1 MKRHLLSLV
10 LLLLLCALLPC
21 AQASG
26 ALEFGDFQVSGNLSG
41 CAYENGVL
49 HIQAGGAYTLS
60 MKSGTAQTADRILIC
75 SDEPVTLTLCGV
87 HIDTQAGSPIAL
99 SGSAAVTL
107 TLQGKTTLQ
116 AADSYSG
123 LYLPDTASLRVQGD
137 GQLTT
142 VGATGIGGSCT
153 AGASPSCGTL
163 TVAGGII
170 SATGRYGAGI
180 GGASS
185 TDTTSAGAGGTVTIT
200 GGTVEACS
208 TGGTVNNQDNAV
220 SNTKSGRA
228 IGGGY
233 DNTNRNYL
241 SNGTIH
247 TIPHNGE
254 RTYGMCRSD
263 RSSRPDQNMT
273 AFRDDYYR
281 KVESDQNELA
291 QSVSY
296 LFIRM
301 EPSDLAITGPEDG
314 WSYAGERYD
323 LATLTIRKG
332 GNYTISMREGRT
344 KTNDGILVD
353 VGAGTPVTITIDSLV
368 HKIDHWDEEAL
379 RLKSGTV
386 TLKLKGE
393 STFKSGTSHGEINF
407 LDTESTELIITSA
420 DGDGKTSGTLNVSSQ
435 CKTAAIGSAEGYARL
450 TIRGGTI
457 RAYYS
462 GVDKGTAIGGP
473 DGIDLTVT
481 GGILHAT
488 AISGGA
494 AIGSSWQSSGKD
506 GGSSGKVTVTGG
518 EVYATSL
525 GEGGAAIGSGPVL
538 AQSAKDG
545 AEVLVTG
552 GKVVAITDK
561 MEFEYSSGSNIY
573 YNRSAAIGGGQSFSD
588 QVTPGGSGTLT
599 ITGGTVIAIAKS
611 GGRAIGSGVPLA
623 ASASHEAN
631 TVLADAAANRQIT
644 VLTANTPDGTLAAA
658 EGSPFTARTDLT
670 QLATTCA
677 SFRAE
682 TATYALSASPEAAAF
697 DTAVYGY
704 ETPAAITITLTNTG
718 SEPLTG
724 ISAAMTGNSFTL
736 GTLSDAELQPG
747 EAVAIAVQPLADL
760 PAGDYTDTLTIS
772 AGSEA
777 SALQIPVSFRVA
789 KKQAEGPASPSPD
802 PVVYSP
808 VKTLGDLP
816 LPDGWLWQDA
826 DSPMPLPGTHNC
838 LVRRA
843 VADDT
848 NFDWSQVPGYNAA
861 AHCVVRSIALTVLP
875 AAQAAPDAPALQSR
889 TTTSITL
896 REIPANANGAQ
907 AEYSIDG
914 GSSWQQSPVFQNL
927 KPQTSYRFVAR
938 YAATGAYAAS
948 PASAET
954 VISTASSARTIYYTL
969 TFQTNG
975 GSSLEALTRPNG
987 SVIDLFAYV
996 PRREGCSFAGWYKDA
1011 ALQQRITSV
1020 TLTGDLTIFASW
1032 LADGNPFADVRESD
1046 WFCADVLYAYRRG
1059 LLTGV
1064 DASHFCPNAPM
1075 TRAMLLTVLARLDGV
1090 LSGSGADW
1098 YVPARTWAME
1108 NGISDGS
1115 AMDAPVTRE
1124 QLAAILF
1131 RYAIH
1136 HGMLTVTLEE
1146 NLSAFTDA
1154 GAISSYAVPAM
1165 NWAVG
1170 RGLLLGSGDQLDPA
1184 GTATRA
1190 QTAAILQRYLNQ

>member
-1 MKRHLLSLV
+1 MKRRLLSLV

-41 CAYENGVL
+41 CAYESGVL
-49 HIQAGGAYTLS
+49 RIQAGGAYTIS
-60 MKSGTAQTADRILIC
+60 MKSGAAQTADRILIC
-75 SDEPVTLTLCGV
+75 SDEPVTLTLCSV

-99 SGSAAVTL
+99 SGSAAVTF
-107 TLQGKTTLQ
+107 TLQGETTLQ
-116 AADSYSG
+116 AADAYSG
-123 LYLPDTASLRVQGD
+123 LYLPGTASLIVQGD

-142 VGATGIGGSCT
+142 AGATGIGGSRA
-153 AGASPSCGTL
+153 AGASPSCGSL

-208 TGGTVNNQDNAV
+208 TGGTVNNRDNAV
-220 SNTKSGRA
+220 SNTESGRA
-228 IGGGY
+228 VGGGY
-233 DNTNRNYL
+233 DNTNKNYL
-241 SNGTIH
+241 SDGTIH

-263 RSSRPDQNMT
+263 RSSRPKEDMP
-273 AFRDDYYR
+273 AFRTDYYC
-281 KVESDQNELA
+281 KVEYESEQT
-291 QSVSY
+291 SSY

-344 KTNDGILVD
+344 ATNDGILVD

-368 HKIDHWDEEAL
+368 HKISSWYEEAL

-393 STFKSGTSHGEINF
+393 NTFESGTSHGEINF

-435 CKTAAIGSAEGYARL
+435 CRTAAIGSAEGYARL

-462 GVDKGTAIGGP
+462 GVDRGTAIGGP

-525 GEGGAAIGSGPVL
+525 GSGGAAIGSGPVW

-561 MEFEYSSGSNIY
+561 LEYEHSGTVYS
-573 YNRSAAIGGGQSFSD
+573 YNNYSAAIGGGQSFRD

-623 ASASHEAN
+623 ASASHADK

-644 VLTANTPDGTLAAA
+644 VLTADTPDGALAAA

-682 TATYALSASPEAAAF
+682 TATYALSASPKAAAF

-724 ISAAMTGNSFTL
+724 ISAALTGNSFTL
-736 GTLSDAELQPG
+736 GTLSAAGLQPG
-747 EAVAIAVQPLADL
+747 EAATIAVQPLADL

-838 LVRRA
+838 LVRWA
-843 VADDT
+843 IADDT
-848 NFDWSQVPGYNAA
+848 NFDWSRVPGYNAA
-861 AHCVVRSIALTVLP
+861 AHCIVRSIALTVLP
-875 AAQAAPDAPALQSR
+875 AAQAAPDAPVLQSR

-927 KPQTSYRFVAR
+927 KPQTSYCFVAR

-1020 TLTGDLTIFASW
+1020 TLTGDLTIYAAW

-1170 RGLLLGSGDQLDPA
+1170 RGLLMGSGDQLDPA